1 MNQNSKSVSY
11 GVASLFFSII
21 YDCCILF
28 LVGFN
33 DLQWNLIIFLIIV
46 GFIINY
52 ILNYFKIK
60 NVSENKAVNKFRCFI
75 IDSTLVS
82 FTFYFLGTTNT
93 PDYTNLNSII
103 FTPFFYLPLIYS
115 NKYISNPNNK
125 KITLLSFKNLIIT
138 ILYCYMIYLIM

>member
-1 MNQNSKSVSY
+1 MNQNSKSVSF

-21 YDCCILF
+21 YDCCIFF

-33 DLQWNLIIFLIIV
+33 TFPWNSIIFLIII

-60 NVSENKAVNKFRCFI
+60 NVIENK
-75 IDSTLVS
+75 LVS
-82 FTFYFLGTTNT
+82 LTFFFLGTTNT
-93 PDYTNLNSII
+93 PDYTNLNTII

-125 KITLLSFKNLIIT
+125 KVTLLSFKNLVIT